1 MQFSDVVHHMEE
13 VQRLCHEQAV
23 VKRGLK
29 CVQLVY
35 GSAGE
40 CMFLVTLCYLT
51 PHFCAYITTVQSTLE
66 TGSACYVKKQVWDME
81 RWAQGAMHGGGCS
94 CL

>member
-1 MQFSDVVHHMEE
+1 MCGKHNEWQCSCLISSIAMQFSDVVHHMEE
-13 VQRLCHEQAV
+13 VQKLCHEQAV

-51 PHFCAYITTVQSTLE
+51 AAYSTRAYQYLGYGGVQAYTNIML
-66 TGSACYVKKQVWDME
+66 
-81 RWAQGAMHGGGCS
+81 
-94 CL
+94 